1 MSLLIDHQTLG
12 ADVVEQSARLP
23 QETPPKPPKLRPSR
37 PLSSFVKVSTLSGLA
52 FFFVLFAAEHAA
64 PSPWKP
70 STVIG
75 AFGGNEKSAQML
87 ASLEADRSLVAMQE
101 QEKGRALQ
109 EVEILRANQERLTRA
124 YQAEYDRG
132 TELIKAGAA
141 AAQTLLQN
149 VTKARLDG
157 LTGKAENANMADRAG
172 MFCSFLEMLSGNS
185 VCSQQAHT
193 YAAGQRGD
201 AQAEIIGSWK
211 RANAELS
218 HIALTW
224 AEGLPDPL
232 QLIEQAA
239 RQSSPNFTVP
249 PLSPTP
255 PRPDRAPSQ
264 ES

>member
-37 PLSSFVKVSTLSGLA
+37 PLSSFVKVSTLTGLG
-52 FFFVLFAAEHAA
+52 FFAVLFAAEHAA

-87 ASLEADRSLVAMQE
+87 ASLEADRALVAMQE

-109 EVEILRANQERLTRA
+109 ETEILRANQERLTRA

-141 AAQTLLQN
+141 AAQQLW
-149 VTKARLDG
+149 
-157 LTGKAENANMADRAG
+157 TG
-172 MFCSFLEMLSGNS
+172 S
-185 VCSQQAHT
+185 
-193 YAAGQRGD
+193 
-201 AQAEIIGSWK
+201 
-211 RANAELS
+211 
-218 HIALTW
+218 
-224 AEGLPDPL
+224 
-232 QLIEQAA
+232 AA
-239 RQSSPNFTVP
+239 RPRTPTWRIGRGCSALSSKCFPGT
-249 PLSPTP
+249 LSARSRPTPTP
-255 PRPDRAPSQ
+255 PDSGVMRKPKSSAHGSGPTPS
-264 ES
+264 